1 MHRAVQGSQRL
12 RAAPIPAHHPY
23 VDAVEPLAG
32 WDGFELVA
40 PPELETAGPG
50 TWIPHP
56 LLEAQRL
63 AEDADRVDVLHVHF
77 GFEHRTPQQMR
88 ELVEQCRASGIRLVL
103 TVHDLSHPHLR
114 TAQEQREHLER
125 LAVLIEAAETVITLT
140 GSAAEEIHRRF
151 GRRAEVIAH
160 PCVVAPQQ
168 ARRLQEQV
176 RERGG
181 PSLGVAVFLKD
192 LRASTVR
199 ELSWHRDLA
208 EGLRGV
214 GARLTVFLDERAAGT
229 ELGRGLSGIQ
239 GLELVV
245 HRRMDD
251 ERLFTQVAECA
262 VVVLPYLRGTHS
274 GWLEMCR
281 DLGVVVVAPDC
292 GHFADQADQPGAVL
306 SCRTGDG
313 RDAAR
318 AAAQA
323 LGVAPLPWAGD
334 RAAQAERI
342 ALRHRE
348 LLAEAGS

>member
-1 MHRAVQGSQRL
+1 MRRAGLEDQQL
-12 RAAPIPAHHPY
+12 RVAPIPAHHPY

-32 WDGFELVA
+32 WDGFELIA
-40 PPELETAGPG
+40 PPELAAGGPG

-56 LLEAQRL
+56 LLEAGRL
-63 AEDADRVDVLHVHF
+63 AQDADRLDVLHVHF
-77 GFEHRTPQQMR
+77 GFEHRSPQQMR
-88 ELVEQCRASGIRLVL
+88 ELVAQCRASGIRLVL

-114 TAQEQREHLER
+114 TAQEQQEHLER

-140 GSAAEEIHRRF
+140 DSAAEEIRRRF

-160 PCVVAPQQ
+160 PCVIAPER
-168 ARRLQEQV
+168 ARQLQEQV
-176 RERGG
+176 RDRGG
-181 PSLGVAVFLKD
+181 ASIEVAVFLKD

-208 EGLRGV
+208 EGLEEV

-229 ELGRGLSGIQ
+229 ELGRGLSGIR

-245 HRRMDD
+245 HQRMDD
-251 ERLFTQVAECA
+251 ERLFAQVAECS

-292 GHFADQADQPGAVL
+292 GHFADQADRPGAVL
-306 SCRTGDG
+306 TCRTGDG

-323 LGVAPLPWAGD
+323 LPTGPLPWAGD

-348 LLAEAGS
+348 LLSGAGS